1 MEPGAL
7 LDCQP
12 HLAFSCNNKRSTL
25 KATRSKTGP
34 SRYTIGCESA
44 MHLTTF
50 NYLPAAALAAAA
62 AFLRAMK
69 RSRADMTAVSSFR
82 FAALACEKKSTN
94 SGPRFLLPVPR
105 AAVNSS

>member
-1 MEPGAL
+1 
-7 LDCQP
+7 
-12 HLAFSCNNKRSTL
+12 
-25 KATRSKTGP
+25 
-34 SRYTIGCESA
+34 

-94 SGPRFLLPVPR
+94 SGPRFLLPLCLGLLLTPLSAAIGTLSISRWRLR
-105 AAVNSS
+105 AGAAETEGRRTR